1 MATSP
6 ERLSVLFRR
15 YYAGTA
21 TPAETDELMDLV
33 RSSQHD
39 DDLAQALRL
48 AWEHTDTGEAH
59 FGEHESERMLNAILA
74 DTTGAQ
80 PTETPFRIRWMRY
93 AAAAVIVLAA
103 TFAFYRFRQQPVV
116 PQHSTEVA
124 QLLTDIPPGGNRA
137 FLVLADGAGI
147 RLDSAQ
153 NGLLARTGGTEITKT
168 AEGKLTVAAGDQ
180 QVGGRLQRNLLTTPK
195 GGQYQLTLGDGSKV
209 WLNASSSIRFPA
221 AFAAHERRVEITGEV
236 YFEVTKDKKRP
247 FRVEFGDSEVEVLG
261 TSFNIMAYPEEK
273 VSKTTLLEGSV
284 RLSSSGKSHMLV
296 PGQQGAVHSDGAIVT
311 ATVDTEREIAWKQG
325 LFYFRD
331 SGIGEI
337 MRDASRWYDIEV
349 EYRGKI
355 PKRQFTGKVSRNVN
369 ISELLNML
377 RYAGVNSTIENRK
390 VVISM

>member
-1 MATSP
+1 MATPP

-39 DDLAQALRL
+39 DELAHALRH
-48 AWEHTDTGEAH
+48 AWEHTDTGEVH
-59 FGEHESERMLNAILA
+59 FGEGESERMLNAILA
-74 DTTGAQ
+74 DTAAAQ
-80 PTETPFRIRWMRY
+80 PAETPFRIRWMRY

-103 TFAFYRFRQQPVV
+103 TFAFYRFRQQPVA
-116 PQHSTEVA
+116 PQHSTDVA

-147 RLDSAQ
+147 RLDSAR

-168 AEGKLTVAAGDQ
+168 AEGKLTVAASDQ
-180 QVGGRLQRNLLTTPK
+180 QVDGALQRNLLTTPK

-221 AFAAHERRVEITGEV
+221 AFAADERRVEITGEV
-236 YFEVTKDKKRP
+236 YFEVAKDKKRP
-247 FRVEFGDSEVEVLG
+247 FRVKFGDSEVEVLG

-284 RLSSSGKSHMLV
+284 RLSSTGKSRMLV

-355 PKRQFTGKVSRNVN
+355 PRRQFTGKVSRNVN

>member
-39 DDLAQALRL
+39 DELAQALRH

-59 FGEHESERMLNAILA
+59 FGEGESERMLNAILA
-74 DTTGAQ
+74 DKAAAQ
-80 PTETPFRIRWMRY
+80 PAETLFRIRWIRY

-103 TFAFYRFRQQPVV
+103 TLAFYKFREQPVA
-116 PQHSTEVA
+116 PQRSEVA

-147 RLDSAQ
+147 RLDSAR

-168 AEGKLTVAAGDQ
+168 AEGKLAVAASDQ
-180 QVGGRLQRNLLTTPK
+180 QVNGPLQRNLLTTPK

-221 AFAAHERRVEITGEV
+221 AFAANERRVEITGEV
-236 YFEVTKDKKRP
+236 YFEVAKDKKRP
-247 FRVEFGDSEVEVLG
+247 FRVKFGDSEVEVLG

-284 RLSSSGKSHMLV
+284 RLSSTSKSRMLV
-296 PGQQGAVHSDGAIVT
+296 PGQQAAVHSDGAIVT
-311 ATVDTEREIAWKQG
+311 TTVDTEREIAWKQG

-355 PKRQFTGKVSRNVN
+355 PRRQFTGKVSRNVN